1 MVAVQ
6 VTALHKSFGKVEALR
21 GVSLAV
27 ESGEILGYLGPNGA
41 GKTTTIRILLGLVHA
56 DSGTA
61 RLLGESS
68 ARTAVRHR
76 VGYLPGEL
84 RLYGDMTGHAVLD
97 LFARFRPARP
107 PVLREYLLDAF
118 GLAGADLSRRLKFL
132 SHGTRQKVGLV
143 VAMQHD
149 PDLLILDE
157 PTNGLDPLVQLAF
170 RDVLRERGA
179 QGRAVLLSS
188 HVLAEVESTCHRVA
202 VLRAGELLALESVAA
217 LRTRMVRRV
226 QLRLRGT
233 PPPGLGSVPGVTR
246 SEVNGNDVV
255 LWVQGDGNPV
265 LRAAAQLD
273 VEHFVFAEPQLED
286 ILLGLFAG
294 KPS

>member
-1 MVAVQ
+1 MVALE
-6 VTALHKSFGKVEALR
+6 VTALRKSFGKVEALR
-21 GVSLAV
+21 GVSLSV

-56 DSGTA
+56 DSGIA

-68 ARTAVRHR
+68 ARTSVRNR

-107 PVLREYLLDAF
+107 PVLRDHLLDAL

-157 PTNGLDPLVQLAF
+157 PTNG
-170 RDVLRERGA
+170 
-179 QGRAVLLSS
+179 
-188 HVLAEVESTCHRVA
+188 
-202 VLRAGELLALESVAA
+202 
-217 LRTRMVRRV
+217 
-226 QLRLRGT
+226 
-233 PPPGLGSVPGVTR
+233 
-246 SEVNGNDVV
+246 
-255 LWVQGDGNPV
+255 
-265 LRAAAQLD
+265 
-273 VEHFVFAEPQLED
+273 
-286 ILLGLFAG
+286 
-294 KPS
+294 

>member
-1 MVAVQ
+1 MIALE
-6 VTALHKSFGKVEALR
+6 VTALRKSFGNVEALR
-21 GVSLAV
+21 GVSFAV

-41 GKTTTIRILLGLVHA
+41 GKTTTLRILLGLVRPDA
-56 DSGTA
+56 GTA
-61 RLLGESS
+61 RLWGESS
-68 ARTAVRHR
+68 TRAAIRRR

-84 RLYGDMTGHAVLD
+84 RLYGDMTAHAVIH
-97 LFARFRPARP
+97 LFGRFRPTRP
-107 PVLREYLLDAF
+107 PVLRDGLLDAF
-118 GLAGADLSRRLKFL
+118 GLSRGDLSRRLKFL

-157 PTNGLDPLVQLAF
+157 PTNGLDPLVQRTF
-170 RDVLRERGA
+170 REVLRERGA

-202 VLRAGELLALESVAA
+202 VLRSGELLALESVAA
-217 LRTRMVRRV
+217 LRARVVRRV
-226 QLRLRGT
+226 QLRLRST
-233 PPPGLGSVPGVTR
+233 PPPELASVPGITR
-246 SEVNGNDVV
+246 FDVNGSDVV
-255 LWVQGDGNPV
+255 LWVQGDVNPV
-265 LRAAAQLD
+265 LRAVAQLD

-286 ILLGLFAG
+286 VFLGLFAG